1 MYNMALQRILLFD
14 TITDGHHPDYLIHL
28 IGFYSGKKDVEL
40 YVSTGESFK
49 SQFNARQKA
58 EDNPWGD
65 NVTFLP
71 IPTDKLNSTHSKPI
85 YLRSI
90 IEWNLLVETAKE
102 INASQVLLMYF
113 DYYQLGIWIGK
124 KAPCPVSA
132 IYFRPNFTENDN
144 GIYPQIKKWMLS
156 KVLKSGQIQ
165 NLFCLVHAL
174 VPYMKGQKTQTQ
186 IIPICD
192 PVKQFQ
198 ISKSET
204 AEFKNNY
211 KIPTDKKIFLNFG
224 YLDDRKGMEV
234 FIDACSTLSK
244 EALAKICLLLAGPVP
259 EYYEKIIE
267 AKLAQVPELEVIR
280 CYGYLPARE
289 VQICFEISDVV
300 LILYQ
305 DFLNMSSVLIR
316 AAMANKPNFAT
327 QTGMIGEL
335 VSKNNVGITVDA
347 TSVSEV
353 ANELNAIIKNG
364 ISYSEDNL
372 KQLAE
377 QNSLNSFL
385 SSLDQAIR

>member
-1 MYNMALQRILLFD
+1 MKNRILLFD

-28 IGFYSGKKDVEL
+28 IGFYSGNKDVEL

-49 SQFNARQKA
+49 SQFDARQKA

-71 IPTDKLNSTHSKPI
+71 IPTDKLNSIHSKSI

-113 DYYQLGIWIGK
+113 DYYQMGILIGK

-132 IYFRPNFTENDN
+132 IYFRPNFTENNN
-144 GIYPQIKKWMLS
+144 GVYPQIKKWMLS

-174 VPYMKGQKTQTQ
+174 VPYLKGQKTQTQ
-186 IIPICD
+186 IITICD
-192 PVKQFQ
+192 PIKQFQ
-198 ISKSET
+198 ISKSEI
-204 AEFKNNY
+204 AEFKNKY
-211 KIPTDKKIFLNFG
+211 KIPTDKQIFLNFG

-234 FIDACSTLSK
+234 FIDACATLPI

-316 AAMANKPNFAT
+316 AAMANKPTFAT

-335 VSKNNVGITVDA
+335 VSKHNVGITVDA

-353 ANELNAIIKNG
+353 SNELKAIINNG

-377 QNSLNSFL
+377 ENSLNSFL
-385 SSLDQAIR
+385 STIDQAIR

>member
-1 MYNMALQRILLFD
+1 MATNRILLFD

-28 IGFYSGKKDVEL
+28 IGFYSGNKDVEL

-49 SQFNARQKA
+49 SQFDERQKA
-58 EDNPWGD
+58 EDNPWGE

-71 IPTDKLNSTHSKPI
+71 IPTDKLNSIHSKSI

-113 DYYQLGIWIGK
+113 DYYQMGILIGK

-132 IYFRPNFTENDN
+132 IYFRPNFAENDN

-156 KVLKSGQIQ
+156 NVLKSGQIQ

-174 VPYMKGQKTQTQ
+174 VPYLKGQKTQTQ

-192 PVKQFQ
+192 PTKQFE
-198 ISKSET
+198 ISKSEI
-204 AEFKNNY
+204 AEFKNKY
-211 KIPTDKKIFLNFG
+211 KVPTDKQIFLNFG

-234 FIDACSTLSK
+234 FIDACATLPI

-316 AAMANKPNFAT
+316 AAMANKPTFAT

-335 VSKNNVGITVDA
+335 VSKHNVGITVDA

-353 ANELNAIIKNG
+353 SNELKAIINNG

-377 QNSLNSFL
+377 ENSLNFFL
-385 SSLDQAIR
+385 STIDQAIR

>member
-1 MYNMALQRILLFD
+1 MALHRILLFD

-28 IGFYSGKKDVEL
+28 IGFYSGNQEVEL
-40 YVSTGESFK
+40 FVATGESFK
-49 SQFNARQKA
+49 SQFEARQKD
-58 EDNPWGD
+58 ENNQWGD
-65 NVTFLP
+65 NVTFLG
-71 IPTDKLNSTHSKPI
+71 IPTDQLNSIHSKPI

-90 IEWNLLVETAKE
+90 IEWNMLVETAKE

-113 DYYQLGIWIGK
+113 DYYQLGILIGK

-132 IYFRPNFTENDN
+132 IYFRPNFSENDN

-174 VPYMKGQKTQTQ
+174 VPYMKEQKTQTQ

-192 PVKQFQ
+192 PVKQFEV
-198 ISKSET
+198 SSPEV
-204 AEFKNNY
+204 AEFRNKF

-234 FIDACSTLSK
+234 FIDACATLPK
-244 EALAKICLLLAGPVP
+244 EALAKICLMLAGPVP
-259 EYYEKIIE
+259 EYYEKLIE
-267 AKLAQVPELEVIR
+267 AKLAQAPALEVIR

-316 AAMANKPNFAT
+316 AAMANKPTFAT
-327 QTGMIGEL
+327 RTGMIGEL
-335 VSKNNVGITVDA
+335 VSKNNLGITVDA
-347 TSVSEV
+347 TSINEV
-353 ANELNAIIKNG
+353 AGDLTKIIQNG
-364 ISYSEDNL
+364 ISYSKDNL

-377 QNSLNSFL
+377 ENSLYSFL
-385 SSLDQAIR
+385 STIDQTIR

>member
-1 MYNMALQRILLFD
+1 LKNRILLFD

-28 IGFYSGKKDVEL
+28 IGFYSGNQEVEL
-40 YVSTGESFK
+40 FVATGESFK
-49 SQFNARQKA
+49 SQFDARQKD
-58 EDNPWGD
+58 ENNQWGD
-65 NVTFLP
+65 NVTFLG
-71 IPTDKLNSTHSKPI
+71 IPTDQLNSIHSKPI

-90 IEWNLLVETAKE
+90 IEWNMLVETAKE

-113 DYYQLGIWIGK
+113 DYYQLGILIGK

-132 IYFRPNFTENDN
+132 IYFRPNFSENDN

-174 VPYMKGQKTQTQ
+174 VPYMKEQKTQTQ

-192 PVKQFQ
+192 PVKQFEV
-198 ISKSET
+198 SNPEV
-204 AEFKNNY
+204 AEFRNKF

-234 FIDACSTLSK
+234 FIDACATLPK

-316 AAMANKPNFAT
+316 AAMANKPTFAT
-327 QTGMIGEL
+327 RTGMIGAL
-335 VSKNNVGITVDA
+335 VSKNNLGITVDA
-347 TSVSEV
+347 TSINEV
-353 ANELNAIIKNG
+353 AGDLTKIIQNG
-364 ISYSEDNL
+364 ISYSKDNL

-377 QNSLNSFL
+377 ENSLYSFL
-385 SSLDQAIR
+385 STIDQTIR

>member
-1 MYNMALQRILLFD
+1 MAIQRILLFD
-14 TITDGHHPDYLIHL
+14 TITDGHHPDYLIHV
-28 IGFYSGKKDVEL
+28 IGFYSGNKEVEL

-49 SQFNARQKA
+49 SQFDARQQA

-71 IPTDKLNSTHSKPI
+71 IPTNKLNSIHSKPI

-90 IEWNLLVETAKE
+90 IEWNLLVETAQS
-102 INASQVLLMYF
+102 INANQVLLMYF
-113 DYYQLGIWIGK
+113 DYYQLGILIGK

-144 GIYPQIKKWMLS
+144 GIYLQIKKWMLS

-192 PVKQFQ
+192 PIKQFE

-204 AEFKNNY
+204 AEFKNKY
-211 KIPTDKKIFLNFG
+211 KISTDKKIFLNFG

-234 FIDACSTLSK
+234 FIDACAALSS

-289 VQICFEISDVV
+289 VQICFELSDVV

-316 AAMANKPNFAT
+316 AAMANKPTFAT

-335 VSKNNVGITVDA
+335 VSRNNVGVTVDA

-353 ANELNAIIKNG
+353 SNELNAMIQNG
-364 ISYSEDNL
+364 ITYSEDNL

-377 QNSLNSFL
+377 ENSLNSFL
-385 SSLDQAIR
+385 STIDQAIR

>member
-1 MYNMALQRILLFD
+1 LKNRILLFD
-14 TITDGHHPDYLIHL
+14 TITDGHHPDYLIHV

-49 SQFNARQKA
+49 SQFDARQKA

-71 IPTDKLNSTHSKPI
+71 IPTNKLNSIHSKPI

-90 IEWNLLVETAKE
+90 IEWNLLVETAQS
-102 INASQVLLMYF
+102 INANQVLLMYF
-113 DYYQLGIWIGK
+113 DYYQLGILIGK

-144 GIYPQIKKWMLS
+144 GIYLQIKKWMLS

-192 PVKQFQ
+192 PIKQFQ
-198 ISKSET
+198 ISKPEIV
-204 AEFKNNY
+204 EFINKY

-234 FIDACSTLSK
+234 FIDACSILSK

-267 AKLAQVPELEVIR
+267 EKLAQVPELEVIR

-289 VQICFEISDVV
+289 VQICFELSDVV

-316 AAMANKPNFAT
+316 AAMANKPTFAT

-335 VSKNNVGITVDA
+335 VSRNKVGVTVDA

-353 ANELNAIIKNG
+353 RNELNAMIQNG

-377 QNSLNSFL
+377 ENSLNSFL
-385 SSLDQAIR
+385 STIDQAIR

>member
-1 MYNMALQRILLFD
+1 
-14 TITDGHHPDYLIHL
+14 
-28 IGFYSGKKDVEL
+28 
-40 YVSTGESFK
+40 
-49 SQFNARQKA
+49 
-58 EDNPWGD
+58 
-65 NVTFLP
+65 VTFLP
-71 IPTDKLNSTHSKPI
+71 IPSDKLNSIHSKSI
-85 YLRSI
+85 YLRSF

-113 DYYQLGIWIGK
+113 DYYQMGILIGK
-124 KAPCPVSA
+124 KAPCLVSA
-132 IYFRPNFTENDN
+132 IYFRPNFTENNN
-144 GIYPQIKKWMLS
+144 GVYPQIKKWILS
-156 KVLKSGQIQ
+156 NVLKSGQIQ

-192 PVKQFQ
+192 PIKQFQ
-198 ISKSET
+198 ISKSEI
-204 AEFKNNY
+204 AEFKN
-211 KIPTDKKIFLNFG
+211 KFKVPTDKKIFLNFG

-316 AAMANKPNFAT
+316 AAMTNKPTFAT

-335 VSKNNVGITVDA
+335 VSKHNVGVTVDA

-353 ANELNAIIKNG
+353 ANELSAIIKNG

-377 QNSLNSFL
+377 ENSLNSFL
-385 SSLDQAIR
+385 STIDQAIR

>member
-1 MYNMALQRILLFD
+1 MKNRILLFD
-14 TITDGHHPDYLIHL
+14 TITDGHHPDYIIHL

-49 SQFNARQKA
+49 SQFDARQKA

-71 IPTDKLNSTHSKPI
+71 IPTDKLNSIHSKSI

-113 DYYQLGIWIGK
+113 DYYQMGILIGK

-132 IYFRPNFTENDN
+132 IYFRPNFAENDN

-156 KVLKSGQIQ
+156 NVLKSGQIQ

-192 PVKQFQ
+192 PIKQFQ
-198 ISKSET
+198 ISKSEI
-204 AEFKNNY
+204 AEFKNKY
-211 KIPTDKKIFLNFG
+211 KVPTDKQIFLNFG

-234 FIDACSTLSK
+234 FIDACATLPI

-316 AAMANKPNFAT
+316 AAMANKPTFAT

-335 VSKNNVGITVDA
+335 VSKHNVGITVDA

-353 ANELNAIIKNG
+353 SNELKAIINNG

-377 QNSLNSFL
+377 ENSLNSFL
-385 SSLDQAIR
+385 STIDQAIR

>member
-1 MYNMALQRILLFD
+1 LKNRILLFD

-28 IGFYSGKKDVEL
+28 IGFYSGNQEVEL

-49 SQFNARQKA
+49 SQFDARQKD
-58 EDNPWGD
+58 ENNQWGD
-65 NVTFLP
+65 NVTFLG
-71 IPTDKLNSTHSKPI
+71 IPTDKINSIHSKPI

-90 IEWNLLVETAKE
+90 IEWNLLVETAQS
-102 INASQVLLMYF
+102 IHASQVLLMYF
-113 DYYQLGIWIGK
+113 DYYQLGILIGK
-124 KAPCPVSA
+124 KSPCPVSA
-132 IYFRPNFTENDN
+132 IYFRPNFSENDN
-144 GIYPQIKKWMLS
+144 GIYPLIKKWMLS
-156 KVLKSGQIQ
+156 KVLNSGQIQ

-192 PVKQFQ
+192 PIKQFE

-204 AEFKNNY
+204 AEFKNKY

-234 FIDACSTLSK
+234 FIDACATLPK

-316 AAMANKPNFAT
+316 AAMANKPTFAT

-335 VSKNNVGITVDA
+335 VSRNKVGVTVDA

-353 ANELNAIIKNG
+353 ARELATMIQKG

-377 QNSLNSFL
+377 ENSLNSFL
-385 SSLDQAIR
+385 STIDQAIR

>member
-1 MYNMALQRILLFD
+1 MAINRILLFD

-28 IGFYSGKKDVEL
+28 IGFYSGNKDVEL

-49 SQFNARQKA
+49 SQFDARQKA

-71 IPTDKLNSTHSKPI
+71 IPTDKLNSIHSKSI

-113 DYYQLGIWIGK
+113 DYYQMGILIGK
-124 KAPCPVSA
+124 KASFPVSA
-132 IYFRPNFTENDN
+132 IYFRPNFTENNN
-144 GIYPQIKKWMLS
+144 GVYPQIKKWILS
-156 KVLKSGQIQ
+156 NVLKSGQIQ

-192 PVKQFQ
+192 PTKQFE
-198 ISKSET
+198 ISKSEI
-204 AEFKNNY
+204 AEFKNKY
-211 KIPTDKKIFLNFG
+211 KVPTDKQIFLNFG

-234 FIDACSTLSK
+234 FIDACATLPI

-316 AAMANKPNFAT
+316 AAMANKPTFAT

-335 VSKNNVGITVDA
+335 VSKHNVGVTVDA

-353 ANELNAIIKNG
+353 ANELKAIINNG

-377 QNSLNSFL
+377 ENSLNSFL
-385 SSLDQAIR
+385 STIDQAIR

>member
-1 MYNMALQRILLFD
+1 MAIHRILLFD
-14 TITDGHHPDYLIHL
+14 TITDGHHPDYLIHV
-28 IGFYSGKKDVEL
+28 IGFYSGKKEVEL
-40 YVSTGESFK
+40 YVSSGESFK
-49 SQFNARQKA
+49 SQFDARQKA
-58 EDNPWGD
+58 EDNAWGD

-71 IPTDKLNSTHSKPI
+71 IPTNKLNSIHSKPI

-90 IEWNLLVETAKE
+90 IEWNLLVETAQS
-102 INASQVLLMYF
+102 IHASQVLLMYF
-113 DYYQLGIWIGK
+113 DYYQLGILIGK
-124 KAPCPVSA
+124 KSPCPVSA
-132 IYFRPNFTENDN
+132 IYFRPNFAENDY
-144 GIYPQIKKWMLS
+144 GIYPLIKKWMLS

-192 PVKQFQ
+192 PIKQFE
-198 ISKSET
+198 ISKPET
-204 AEFKNNY
+204 AEFINKY

-234 FIDACSTLSK
+234 FIDACSALSS
-244 EALAKICLLLAGPVP
+244 EALAKVCLLLAGPVP
-259 EYYEKIIE
+259 KYYEKIIE
-267 AKLAQVPELEVIR
+267 VKLAQVPELEVIR

-316 AAMANKPNFAT
+316 AAMANKPTFAT
-327 QTGMIGEL
+327 HTGMIGAL
-335 VSKNNVGITVDA
+335 VSRNNVGVNVDA

-353 ANELNAIIKNG
+353 SNELNAIIKNG
-364 ISYSEDNL
+364 ITYSEDNL

-377 QNSLNSFL
+377 ENSLNSFL
-385 SSLDQAIR
+385 STIDQAIR

>member
-1 MYNMALQRILLFD
+1 MKNRILLFD

-174 VPYMKGQKTQTQ
+174 VPYMKGQKSQTQ

-244 EALAKICLLLAGPVP
+244 EALAKICLLLAGPLP

-335 VSKNNVGITVDA
+335 VSKNNLGITVDA

-377 QNSLNSFL
+377 ENSLNSFL
-385 SSLDQAIR
+385 STIDQAIR

>member
-1 MYNMALQRILLFD
+1 MKNRILLFD

-124 KAPCPVSA
+124 KAPCPISA

-211 KIPTDKKIFLNFG
+211 KSPTDKKIFLNFG

-244 EALAKICLLLAGPVP
+244 EALAKICLLLAGPLP

-316 AAMANKPNFAT
+316 AAMANKPTFAT

-335 VSKNNVGITVDA
+335 VSKHNVGVTVNA

-353 ANELNAIIKNG
+353 ASELNAIIKNG

-377 QNSLNSFL
+377 ENSLNSFL
-385 SSLDQAIR
+385 STLDQAIR

>member
-1 MYNMALQRILLFD
+1 MKNRILLFD

-28 IGFYSGKKDVEL
+28 IGFYSGNQEVEL
-40 YVSTGESFK
+40 FVATGESFK
-49 SQFNARQKA
+49 SQFDERQKA

-65 NVTFLP
+65 NVTFMP
-71 IPTDKLNSTHSKPI
+71 IPTDKLNSIHSKPI

-90 IEWNLLVETAKE
+90 IEWNMLVETAKE

-113 DYYQLGIWIGK
+113 DYYQLGILIGK

-132 IYFRPNFTENDN
+132 IYFRPNFSENDN

-174 VPYMKGQKTQTQ
+174 VPYMKEQKTQTH
-186 IIPICD
+186 IVLICD
-192 PVKQFQ
+192 PVKQFEV
-198 ISKSET
+198 SSPEV
-204 AEFKNNY
+204 AEFRNKF

-234 FIDACSTLSK
+234 FIDACATLPK

-316 AAMANKPNFAT
+316 AAMANKPTFAT
-327 QTGMIGEL
+327 RTGMIGAL
-335 VSKNNVGITVDA
+335 VSKNNLGITVDA
-347 TSVSEV
+347 TSINEV
-353 ANELNAIIKNG
+353 AGDLTKIIQNG
-364 ISYSEDNL
+364 ISYSKDNL

-377 QNSLNSFL
+377 ENSLYSFL
-385 SSLDQAIR
+385 STIDQTIR

>member
-1 MYNMALQRILLFD
+1 MAINRILLFD

-28 IGFYSGKKDVEL
+28 IGFYSGNKDVEL

-49 SQFNARQKA
+49 SQFDARQKA

-71 IPTDKLNSTHSKPI
+71 IPTDKLNSIHSKSI

-113 DYYQLGIWIGK
+113 DYYQMGILIGK
-124 KAPCPVSA
+124 KASFPVSA
-132 IYFRPNFTENDN
+132 IYFRPNFTEKNN
-144 GIYPQIKKWMLS
+144 GVYPQIKKWILS
-156 KVLKSGQIQ
+156 NVLKSGQIQ

-192 PVKQFQ
+192 PIKQFE
-198 ISKSET
+198 ISKSEI
-204 AEFKNNY
+204 AEFKN
-211 KIPTDKKIFLNFG
+211 KFKVPTDKQIFLNFG

-267 AKLAQVPELEVIR
+267 TKLAQVPELEVIR

-316 AAMANKPNFAT
+316 AAMANKPTFAT

-335 VSKNNVGITVDA
+335 VSKHNVGVTVNA

-353 ANELNAIIKNG
+353 ANELNAIINNG

-377 QNSLNSFL
+377 ENSLNSFL
-385 SSLDQAIR
+385 STIDQAIR

>member
-1 MYNMALQRILLFD
+1 MKNRILLFD

-49 SQFNARQKA
+49 SQFDARQKA
-58 EDNPWGD
+58 EDNPWGE

-71 IPTDKLNSTHSKPI
+71 IPTDKLNSIHSKSI

-113 DYYQLGIWIGK
+113 DYYQIGILIGK

-132 IYFRPNFTENDN
+132 IYFRPNFAENDN

-192 PVKQFQ
+192 PIKQFE
-198 ISKSET
+198 ISKSEI
-204 AEFKNNY
+204 AEFKN
-211 KIPTDKKIFLNFG
+211 KFKVPTDKQIFLNFG

-234 FIDACSTLSK
+234 FIDACATLPI

-316 AAMANKPNFAT
+316 AAMANKPTFAT

-335 VSKNNVGITVDA
+335 VSKHNVGITVDA

-353 ANELNAIIKNG
+353 ANELKAIINNG

-377 QNSLNSFL
+377 ENSLNSFL
-385 SSLDQAIR
+385 STIDQAIR

>member
-1 MYNMALQRILLFD
+1 MALHRILLFD

-28 IGFYSGKKDVEL
+28 IGFYSGNQEVEL
-40 YVSTGESFK
+40 FVATGESFK
-49 SQFNARQKA
+49 SQFDARQKD
-58 EDNPWGD
+58 ENNQWGD
-65 NVTFLP
+65 NVTFLG
-71 IPTDKLNSTHSKPI
+71 IPTDQLNSIHSKPI

-90 IEWNLLVETAKE
+90 IEWNMLVETAKE
-102 INASQVLLMYF
+102 IKASHVLLMYF
-113 DYYQLGIWIGK
+113 DYYQLGILIGK
-124 KAPCPVSA
+124 KAPFAVSA
-132 IYFRPNFTENDN
+132 IYFRPNFSENDQ

-174 VPYMKGQKTQTQ
+174 VPYMKEQKTQTQ

-192 PVKQFQ
+192 PVKQFEVSNPE
-198 ISKSET
+198 IS
-204 AEFKNNY
+204 EFRNKF

-234 FIDACSTLSK
+234 FIDACATLTK
-244 EALAKICLLLAGPVP
+244 DELAKICLLLAGPVP

-280 CYGYLPARE
+280 CYGYLPALE

-316 AAMANKPNFAT
+316 AAMANKPTFAT
-327 QTGMIGEL
+327 RTGMIGEL
-335 VSKNNVGITVDA
+335 VSRNNLGLTVDA
-347 TSVSEV
+347 TSINEV
-353 ANELNAIIKNG
+353 AGDLTKIIQNG
-364 ISYSEDNL
+364 ISYSEDQL
-372 KQLAE
+372 KRVAE
-377 QNSLNSFL
+377 ENSLYSFL
-385 SSLDQAIR
+385 STIDQAIR

>member
-1 MYNMALQRILLFD
+1 MKNRILLFD
-14 TITDGHHPDYLIHL
+14 TITDGHHPDYLIHV
-28 IGFYSGKKDVEL
+28 IGFYSGKKEVEL

-49 SQFNARQKA
+49 SQFDARQKA
-58 EDNPWGD
+58 EGNLWGD

-71 IPTDKLNSTHSKPI
+71 IPTNKLNSIHSKPI

-113 DYYQLGIWIGK
+113 DYYQLGILIGK
-124 KAPCPVSA
+124 KALCPVSA

-192 PVKQFQ
+192 PIKQFQ
-198 ISKSET
+198 ISKPEIV
-204 AEFKNNY
+204 EFINKY

-267 AKLAQVPELEVIR
+267 EKLAQVPELEVIR

-289 VQICFEISDVV
+289 VQICFEVSDVV

-316 AAMANKPNFAT
+316 AAMANKPTFAT

-335 VSKNNVGITVDA
+335 VSRNNVGVTVDA

-353 ANELNAIIKNG
+353 RNELNAMIQNG

-377 QNSLNSFL
+377 ENSLNSFL
-385 SSLDQAIR
+385 STIDQAIH

>member
-1 MYNMALQRILLFD
+1 MKNRILLFD
-14 TITDGHHPDYLIHL
+14 TITDGHHPDYLIHV

-49 SQFNARQKA
+49 SQFDARQKA

-71 IPTDKLNSTHSKPI
+71 IPTNKLNSIHSKPI

-113 DYYQLGIWIGK
+113 DYYQLGMLIGK

-156 KVLKSGQIQ
+156 KVLKNGQIQ

-174 VPYMKGQKTQTQ
+174 VPYMEAQKTQTQ

-192 PVKQFQ
+192 PIKQFE

-204 AEFKNNY
+204 AEFKNKY
-211 KIPTDKKIFLNFG
+211 KVPTDKKIFLNFG

-267 AKLAQVPELEVIR
+267 AKLAQFPELEVIR

-316 AAMANKPNFAT
+316 AAMANKPTFAT

-335 VSKNNVGITVDA
+335 VSKHNVGITVDA

-353 ANELNAIIKNG
+353 SNELKAIINNG

-377 QNSLNSFL
+377 ENSLNSFL
-385 SSLDQAIR
+385 STLDQAIR

>member
-1 MYNMALQRILLFD
+1 LKNRILLFD
-14 TITDGHHPDYLIHL
+14 TITDGHHPDYLIHV

-49 SQFNARQKA
+49 SQFDARQKA

-71 IPTDKLNSTHSKPI
+71 IQTNKLNSIHSKPI

-113 DYYQLGIWIGK
+113 DYYQLGMLIGK

-156 KVLKSGQIQ
+156 KVLKNGQIQ

-174 VPYMKGQKTQTQ
+174 VPYMEAQKTQTQ

-192 PVKQFQ
+192 PIKQFE

-204 AEFKNNY
+204 AEFKNKY
-211 KIPTDKKIFLNFG
+211 KVPTDKKIFLNFG

-234 FIDACSTLSK
+234 FIDACATLPK
-244 EALAKICLLLAGPVP
+244 EALAKICLMLAGPVP

-316 AAMANKPNFAT
+316 AAMANKPNLAT

-335 VSKNNVGITVDA
+335 VSKHNVGITVDA

-353 ANELNAIIKNG
+353 SSELNAIIKNG

-377 QNSLNSFL
+377 ENSLNSFL
-385 SSLDQAIR
+385 STIDQAIR

>member
-1 MYNMALQRILLFD
+1 MKNRILLFD
-14 TITDGHHPDYLIHL
+14 TITDGHHPDYLIHV
-28 IGFYSGKKDVEL
+28 IGFYSGNKEVEL

-49 SQFNARQKA
+49 SQFDARQQS

-71 IPTDKLNSTHSKPI
+71 IPTNKLNSIHSKPI

-90 IEWNLLVETAKE
+90 IEWNLLVETAQS
-102 INASQVLLMYF
+102 INANQVLLMYF
-113 DYYQLGIWIGK
+113 DYYQLGILIGK

-144 GIYPQIKKWMLS
+144 GIYLQIKKWMLS

-192 PVKQFQ
+192 PIKQFE

-204 AEFKNNY
+204 AEFKNKY
-211 KIPTDKKIFLNFG
+211 KISTDKKIFLNFG

-234 FIDACSTLSK
+234 FIDACAALSS

-316 AAMANKPNFAT
+316 AAMANKPTFAT

-335 VSKNNVGITVDA
+335 VSKNNVGVTVDA

-353 ANELNAIIKNG
+353 RNELNAMIQNG

-377 QNSLNSFL
+377 ENSLNSFL
-385 SSLDQAIR
+385 FTIDQAIR

>member
-1 MYNMALQRILLFD
+1 MKKRILLFD

-28 IGFYSGKKDVEL
+28 IGFYSGSKEVEL
-40 YVSTGESFK
+40 VVATGESFQ
-49 SQFNARQKA
+49 SQFEARQKA
-58 EDNPWGD
+58 EDNEWGD
-65 NVTFLP
+65 NVIFWG
-71 IPTDKLNSTHSKPI
+71 IPTEKIASIHSKTI

-124 KAPCPVSA
+124 KASCPVSA
-132 IYFRPNFTENDN
+132 IYFRPNFSENDN

-165 NLFCLVHAL
+165 NLFCLVHTL
-174 VPYMKGQKTQTQ
+174 VAYMNEQKTKTT

-192 PVKQFQ
+192 PIKQFQ
-198 ISKSET
+198 VSNLEIT
-204 AEFKNNY
+204 EFRNTY

-224 YLDDRKGMEV
+224 YLDDRKGMEI
-234 FIDACSTLSK
+234 FIDACATLRPD
-244 EALAKICLLLAGPVP
+244 ALSSICLLLAGPVP
-259 EYYEKIIE
+259 KYYEKILE
-267 AKLAQVPELEVIR
+267 AKIALVPGLEVIR

-289 VQICFEISDVV
+289 VQICFELSDVI

-316 AAMANKPNFAT
+316 AAMANKPSFAT
-327 QTGMIGEL
+327 NTGMIGSL

-353 ANELNAIIKNG
+353 ANELNAIIENG
-364 ISYSEDNL
+364 IFYSEDNL

-377 QNSLNSFL
+377 ENSLSSFL
-385 SSLDQAIR
+385 ATIDQAIR

>member
-1 MYNMALQRILLFD
+1 L
-14 TITDGHHPDYLIHL
+14 
-28 IGFYSGKKDVEL
+28 
-40 YVSTGESFK
+40 
-49 SQFNARQKA
+49 
-58 EDNPWGD
+58 
-65 NVTFLP
+65 
-71 IPTDKLNSTHSKPI
+71 
-85 YLRSI
+85 
-90 IEWNLLVETAKE
+90 
-102 INASQVLLMYF
+102 
-113 DYYQLGIWIGK
+113 IGK

-132 IYFRPNFTENDN
+132 IYFRPNFTENNN
-144 GIYPQIKKWMLS
+144 GGYPQIKKWMLS
-156 KVLKSGQIQ
+156 KVLKTGQIQ

-192 PVKQFQ
+192 PTKQFE
-198 ISKSET
+198 ISKSEI
-204 AEFKNNY
+204 AEFKNKY
-211 KIPTDKKIFLNFG
+211 KVPTDKQIFLNFG

-234 FIDACSTLSK
+234 FIDACATLPI

-316 AAMANKPNFAT
+316 AAMANKPTFAT

-335 VSKNNVGITVDA
+335 VSKHNVGITVDA

-353 ANELNAIIKNG
+353 SNELKAIINNG

-377 QNSLNSFL
+377 ENSLNSFL
-385 SSLDQAIR
+385 STIDQAIR

>member
-1 MYNMALQRILLFD
+1 MKNRILLFD
-14 TITDGHHPDYLIHL
+14 TITDGHHPDYLIHV
-28 IGFYSGKKDVEL
+28 IGFYSGNKEVEL

-49 SQFNARQKA
+49 SQFDARQQS

-71 IPTDKLNSTHSKPI
+71 IPTNKLNSIHSKPI

-90 IEWNLLVETAKE
+90 IEWNLLVETAQS
-102 INASQVLLMYF
+102 INANQVLLMYF
-113 DYYQLGIWIGK
+113 DYYQLGILIGK

-144 GIYPQIKKWMLS
+144 GIYLQIKKWMLS

-192 PVKQFQ
+192 PIKQFE

-204 AEFKNNY
+204 AEFKNKY
-211 KIPTDKKIFLNFG
+211 KISTDKKIFLNFG

-234 FIDACSTLSK
+234 FIDACAALSS

-316 AAMANKPNFAT
+316 AAMANKPTFAT

-335 VSKNNVGITVDA
+335 VSRNNVGVTVDA

-353 ANELNAIIKNG
+353 RNELNAMIQNG

-377 QNSLNSFL
+377 ENSLNSFL
-385 SSLDQAIR
+385 FTIDQAIR

>member
-1 MYNMALQRILLFD
+1 MAINRILLFD

-49 SQFNARQKA
+49 SQFDARQKA

-71 IPTDKLNSTHSKPI
+71 IPTDKLNSIHSKSI

-113 DYYQLGIWIGK
+113 DYYQMGILIGK
-124 KAPCPVSA
+124 KASFPVSA
-132 IYFRPNFTENDN
+132 IYFRPNFTEKNN
-144 GIYPQIKKWMLS
+144 GVYPQIKKWILS
-156 KVLKSGQIQ
+156 NVLKSGQIQ

-192 PVKQFQ
+192 PIKQFQ
-198 ISKSET
+198 ISKSEI
-204 AEFKNNY
+204 AEFKN
-211 KIPTDKKIFLNFG
+211 KFKVPTDKQIFLNFG

-267 AKLAQVPELEVIR
+267 TKLAQVPELEVIR

-316 AAMANKPNFAT
+316 AAMANKPTFAT

-335 VSKNNVGITVDA
+335 VSKHNVGVTVDA

-353 ANELNAIIKNG
+353 ANELNAIINNG
-364 ISYSEDNL
+364 ITYSEDNL

-377 QNSLNSFL
+377 ENSLNSFL
-385 SSLDQAIR
+385 STIDQAIR

>member
-1 MYNMALQRILLFD
+1 MATNRILLFD

-28 IGFYSGKKDVEL
+28 IGFYSGNKDVEL

-49 SQFNARQKA
+49 SQFDERQKA
-58 EDNPWGD
+58 EDNPWGE

-71 IPTDKLNSTHSKPI
+71 IPTDKLNSIHSKSI

-113 DYYQLGIWIGK
+113 DYYQMGILIGK

-132 IYFRPNFTENDN
+132 IYFRPNFAENDN

-156 KVLKSGQIQ
+156 NVLKSGQIQ

-192 PVKQFQ
+192 PTKQFE
-198 ISKSET
+198 ISKSEI
-204 AEFKNNY
+204 AEFKNKY
-211 KIPTDKKIFLNFG
+211 KDPTDKQIFLNFG

-234 FIDACSTLSK
+234 FIDACATLPI

-316 AAMANKPNFAT
+316 AAMANKPTFAT

-335 VSKNNVGITVDA
+335 VSKHNVGITVDA

-353 ANELNAIIKNG
+353 SNELKAIINNG

-377 QNSLNSFL
+377 ENSLNFFL
-385 SSLDQAIR
+385 STIDQAIR

>member
-1 MYNMALQRILLFD
+1 MAINRILLFD

-144 GIYPQIKKWMLS
+144 GIYPQIKKWMLY

-244 EALAKICLLLAGPVP
+244 EALTKICLLLAGPVP

-289 VQICFEISDVV
+289 VQICFEISEVV

-316 AAMANKPNFAT
+316 AAMASKPNFAT

-335 VSKNNVGITVDA
+335 VSKNNVGVTVDA

-377 QNSLNSFL
+377 ENSLNSFL
-385 SSLDQAIR
+385 STIDQAIR